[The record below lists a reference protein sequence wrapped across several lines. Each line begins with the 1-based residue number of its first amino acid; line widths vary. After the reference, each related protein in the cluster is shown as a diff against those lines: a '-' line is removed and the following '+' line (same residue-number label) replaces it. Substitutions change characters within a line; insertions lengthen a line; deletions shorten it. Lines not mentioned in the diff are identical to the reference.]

1 MIMGE
6 MDPKVRQL
14 ADELEGAWSRMDLLE
29 GPLTSREGG
38 LPMATAQAVEAELVR
53 RRRAAGHRTAGLKV
67 GFANKAMW
75 RILKLETLIWAHMY
89 DDTVHLTGGAVRR
102 HSLAGRRWPK
112 IEVEIVFKLA
122 KPIGPD
128 PNDAAAILSAVEWV
142 ALGFE
147 INDCIYPDWKY
158 QPADLVAAYG
168 LHTALIVGAPRAIA
182 PGDVDALAEFA
193 VTIARNGTV
202 VETGAGKN
210 SLKNPAL
217 CVGELAAGLAR
228 QSLTPP
234 LKAGDVI
241 STGSL
246 TPAPLIQPGETWTA
260 EADRLGLPPL
270 VAEFV

>member
-1 MIMGE
+1 MADV
-6 MDPKVRQL
+6 DPEVKQL
-14 ADELEGAWSRMDLLE
+14 ADEIERAWTRMDLLD
-29 GPLTSREGG
+29 GMLTAREGG
-38 LPMATAQAVEAELVR
+38 LPMAKAQAVEAELVR
-53 RRRAAGHRTAGLKV
+53 RRLATGRRTAGLKV

-75 RILKLETLIWAHMY
+75 RILKLDTLIWAHMY

-112 IEVEIVFKLA
+112 IEIEIVFKLA
-122 KPIGPD
+122 KPIGPHTD
-128 PNDAAAILSAVEWV
+128 DAAAVLSSVAWV

-168 LHTALIVGAPRAIA
+168 LHTALIVGTPKPIE
-182 PGDVDALAEFA
+182 PGDVDALAEFT
-193 VTIARNGTV
+193 VTLARNGTAA
-202 VETGAGKN
+202 ETGAGKN

-217 CVGELAAGLAR
+217 CLGELAAALSR

-234 LKAGDVI
+234 LAAGDLV

-246 TPAPLIQPGETWTA
+246 TPAPLIQAGETWTA
-260 EADRLGLPPL
+260 TVDRLGLPPL
-270 VAEFV
+270 VAEFVP

>member
-1 MIMGE
+1 MTDI
-6 MDPKVRQL
+6 DPTVRRL
-14 ADELEGAWSRMDLLE
+14 ADELEGAWARMDLLD
-29 GPLTSREGG
+29 GTLTARDGG

-67 GFANKAMW
+67 GFANRAMW
-75 RILKLETLIWAHMY
+75 RILKLDTLIWAHMY
-89 DDTVHLTGGAVRR
+89 DDTVHLTGGARRR

-112 IEVEIVFKLA
+112 IEVEIVFKLS

-128 PNDAAAILSAVEWV
+128 TGDAAAVLSSVEWV

-147 INDCIYPDWKY
+147 INDCVYPDWKY

-182 PGDVDALAEFA
+182 PGDVDALAEFT
-193 VTIARNGTV
+193 VTIAQNGTV
-202 VETGAGKN
+202 VESGAGRN

-217 CVGELAAGLAR
+217 CLGELAAALSR

-234 LKAGDVI
+234 LAAGDLV

-246 TPAPLIQPGETWTA
+246 TPAPLIHAGETWTA

-270 VAEFV
+270 VAEFWA

>member
-1 MIMGE
+1 MTDI
-6 MDPKVRQL
+6 DPGVRQL
-14 ADELEGAWSRMDLLE
+14 ADELERAWAHMALLD
-29 GPLTSREGG
+29 GTLTGRAGG

-53 RRRAAGHRTAGLKV
+53 RRRAKGHRTVGLKV

-75 RILKLETLIWAHMY
+75 RILKLDTVIWAHMY
-89 DDTVHLTGGAVRR
+89 DDTVHLTGGAVRQ

-112 IEVEIVFKLA
+112 IEVEVAFKLA
-122 KPIGPD
+122 KPIGP
-128 PNDAAAILSAVEWV
+128 NTTDAAAVLDSVEWI

-168 LHTALIVGAPRAIA
+168 LHTALILGAPR
-182 PGDVDALAEFA
+182 PVQTGDVEALAEFT
-193 VTIARNGTV
+193 VMLSKNGAA

-217 CVGELAAGLAR
+217 CLGELAAGLSR

-234 LKAGDVI
+234 LAAGDIVI
-241 STGSL
+241 TGSL
-246 TPAPLIQPGETWTA
+246 TPAPLIEAGETWTA

-270 VAEFV
+270 VAQFVA